1 MLVKHRTNVIIY
13 AVESVKTGSSS
24 MGLMKKTE
32 GFKKKYLLLALIP
45 AIAAFAVF
53 GDKGVL
59 DIYRLK
65 KELNGILSYN
75 KSLDEENRALEENIR
90 LLKTDKRYIGYIA
103 KKELGMI
110 RKNEVVYK
118 IEDPK

>member
-1 MLVKHRTNVIIY
+1 
-13 AVESVKTGSSS
+13 
-24 MGLMKKTE
+24 MKKTE

-53 GDKGVL
+53 GDKGLL

-75 KSLDEENRALEENIR
+75 KSLDDENRALEENIR

>member
-1 MLVKHRTNVIIY
+1 MLVKHGTNVIIY
-13 AVESVKTGSSS
+13 TADCVKIGSSS
-24 MGLMKKTE
+24 AGLMKKTE
-32 GFKKKYLLLALIP
+32 GFKKRYLLLVLIP
-45 AIAAFAVF
+45 VIAAFAVF
-53 GDKGVL
+53 GDKGLL
-59 DIYRLK
+59 DVYKLK

-75 KSLDEENRALEENIR
+75 RSIEDENRALEENIR

-110 RKNEVVYK
+110 RKNEVVYR

>member
-1 MLVKHRTNVIIY
+1 
-13 AVESVKTGSSS
+13 
-24 MGLMKKTE
+24 MKKTE
-32 GFKKKYLLLALIP
+32 GIKKKHILLAVIP

-53 GDKGVL
+53 GDKGLL

-65 KELNGILSYN
+65 KELKGIVSYN
-75 KSLDEENRALEENIR
+75 KGLEEENRALEENIR

-110 RKNEVVYK
+110 RKDEVVYR
-118 IEDPK
+118 IEDKK